1 MIHNLLALSHA
12 ASVALAEGT
21 QQVEL
26 TPGQMVVQFLMTF
39 GLPILMIAGLY
50 FLMIRPQRKEQ
61 KKRQADRDAMTVGDN
76 VVTIGGIVGR
86 VVNIKDNDV
95 TISTSVANTMMTF
108 RKEAIDQ
115 VLKPISDDT

>member
-1 MIHNLLALSHA
+1 MIENLLALSRITC
-12 ASVALAEGT
+12 VILAEGT
-21 QQVEL
+21 AQQEL
-26 TPGQMVVQFLMTF
+26 TPGQMVVQFLLTF
-39 GLPILMIAGLY
+39 GLPVLMIAGLY

-61 KKRQADRDAMTVGDN
+61 KKRQADREAMKVGDN

-86 VVNIKDNDV
+86 VVNLKDNDV

-115 VLKPISDDT
+115 VIKPISDDV